1 MSIIRCC
8 PLIYFP
14 SKLQISKKYLYLPYQ
29 NTTDMKTMLSFA
41 ILLFLMIPGYS
52 QSENIKQS
60 LKLIEDEW
68 ELDENNNLTYVR
80 IIEDLGLNQDE
91 LYERALEYFTFT
103 YVSGKSVIE
112 IKDKENGKIIGKGYY
127 SNVLPDIDVYHILQ
141 INVKDNRVRIVL
153 TLTKYQYHNSYFGQS
168 EERVISKE
176 YPINKKGRNK
186 TRLGEI
192 FLQTHLHT
200 IATLRKIEDGFINGN
215 LSGVD
220 DEW

>member
-1 MSIIRCC
+1 
-8 PLIYFP
+8 
-14 SKLQISKKYLYLPYQ
+14 
-29 NTTDMKTMLSFA
+29 MKTMLSFA